1 LVAASP
7 DEILDFW
14 FADALDSSEAA
25 ERRVPVWFGSDEGFD
40 REIRDRFGELP
51 DLAHAGGLDGWRG
64 DPRSALALVIVLDQF
79 SRNLHRSSSRSF
91 RCDDRA
97 LEVARE
103 AIAAGFEAEL
113 HPLEAV
119 FLYLPFEHAESL
131 AHQDRC
137 VELYERLA
145 ARAPA
150 GLEARFEGFCEYARR
165 HREVIRRF
173 GRFPHRNPV
182 LGREPTPEEAAYLDG
197 GGDTFG
203 G

>member
-1 LVAASP
+1 LATASP
-7 DEILDFW
+7 DEVLDFW
-14 FADALDSSEAA
+14 FADALDSAEAA
-25 ERRVPVWFGSDEGFD
+25 ERRVPVWFGSDEAFD
-40 REIRDRFGELP
+40 REIRTRFSALP

-64 DPRSALALVIVLDQF
+64 EPRSALALVIVLDQF
-79 SRNLHRSSSRSF
+79 PRNLHRGSGHSF
-91 RCDDRA
+91 LCDDRA

-103 AIAAGFEAEL
+103 AIAAGLDAEL

-119 FLYLPFEHAESL
+119 FLYLPYEHAESL
-131 AHQDRC
+131 PHQERC

-150 GLEARFEGFCEYARR
+150 GLETQFEGFCEYARR

-173 GRFPHRNPV
+173 GRFPHRNAV
-182 LGREPTPEEAAYLDG
+182 LGREPTPDETTYLSG

>member
-1 LVAASP
+1 MAAASP

-14 FADALDSSEAA
+14 FADALDSIEAA
-25 ERRVPVWFGSDEGFD
+25 ERRVGVWFASDEAFD
-40 REIRDRFGELP
+40 REVRERFGALP

-64 DPRSALALVIVLDQF
+64 DPRSALALVIVLDQLP
-79 SRNLHRSSSRSF
+79 RNLHRGSSRSF

-103 AIAAGFEAEL
+103 AVAAGFDTEL
-113 HPLEAV
+113 HPLEAT

-131 AHQDRC
+131 PHQERC

-150 GLEARFEGFCEYARR
+150 GLEARFEGFCQYARR

-173 GRFPHRNPV
+173 GRFPHRNAV
-182 LGREPTPEEAAYLDG
+182 LGREPTSEEIAYLEG
-197 GGDTFG
+197 GGDRFG

>member
-1 LVAASP
+1 LTAAAP
-7 DEILDFW
+7 DDVLEFW
-14 FADALDSSEAA
+14 FADALDSAEAA

-40 REIRDRFGELP
+40 REIRERFGGLP

-64 DPRSALALVIVLDQF
+64 DPRGALALVIVLDQF
-79 SRNLHRSSSRSF
+79 PRNLHRGSSRSF

-103 AIAAGFEAEL
+103 TIAAGLDAEL